1 MKGLL
6 SRLEFLVIGLFAVV
20 FLSWTVS
27 KCSAQKR
34 TSMEQAAGTR
44 SADSTAVQPAD
55 TVRTPASSASAGTPD
70 TVAVRPAVPAG
81 DATVAPLRS
90 RLYIT
95 IDKLKLRATP
105 GLKGELIGEL
115 RLFEEVYF
123 LDEMTDSLYEIN
135 LGKEMA
141 KEPYVRIQTG
151 KGKVG
156 WVYGAGVHYA
166 RKKREGV
173 LE

>member
-20 FLSWTVS
+20 FLFWTVS
-27 KCSAQKR
+27 KCSAHKR
-34 TSMEQAAGTR
+34 ASAAVSPETLLP
-44 SADSTAVQPAD
+44 DSTVTVSVD
-55 TVRTPASSASAGTPD
+55 TVPPAKQDS
-70 TVAVRPAVPAG
+70 VAVRPVVSTAAVP
-81 DATVAPLRS
+81 PFRS

-95 IDKLKLRATP
+95 IDKLKLRASP
-105 GLKGELIGEL
+105 GLKGELIGEM

-123 LDEMTDSLYEIN
+123 LEEMTDSLYEIN

-141 KEPYVRIQTG
+141 NEPYVKIQTE

-166 RKKREGV
+166 RKKRGGV